1 MGVGARRAVHGHPIT
16 GFIDLLLLLFML
28 FMLFMLLVES
38 RLPAPNRAIA

>member
-28 FMLFMLLVES
+28 LVES